1 MSLLGIDVGT
11 SGCKAAAFSEGGQLL
26 ALAYEEYDY
35 QHPQPGW
42 AELDARQVWE
52 SVQRTIAHVAQQAQ
66 RDPVKALSVS
76 SLGEAVVPVTRDR
89 EILGASL
96 LNFDVRGAEYLPEL
110 RLRLETSNGGSH
122 ATGLAGMSHGE
133 AALGACTAD
142 ERLYGINGNT
152 LGNQYSLTKLK
163 WIQQHQPE
171 LYQPTDH
178 FLHWSGCVSFML
190 GAEALVD
197 YSLANRTL
205 LFDLERRDWSD
216 ELFELAQL
224 ERVKLPPAVPTGTII
239 GTVSPPI
246 ADRLGLPPGVAIVS
260 GAHDQCCNGVGCGV
274 IEAGRAMYGM
284 GTYICMMPV
293 FAQRREPLAMIE
305 RGLNTEHHAAPGRYV
320 SFIYNHGGSMVKWFR
335 DTFAPAERARAK
347 ASGQDVYAQ
356 LTAEMPDRPSSVL
369 ALPHWG
375 PTGPP
380 EFIDDSCGVLL
391 GLKLETTRGDI
402 LKGLIEATTFYLREC
417 LESLPA
423 TGIAIEDFRA
433 VGGGSK
439 SEAWLQIVAD
449 VMGRPVVRPQINE
462 AGVLGAAIIA
472 GAGCGVFPSL
482 EAGVETMVKLGRTF
496 EPDEARRAQYDG
508 RFARYRQL
516 WPLLREYL
524 RELNA

>member
-11 SGCKAAAFSEGGQLL
+11 SGCRAAVFSEEGQLL
-26 ALAYEEYDY
+26 ALAYEEYDV
-35 QHPQPGW
+35 QHPQLGW
-42 AELDARQVWE
+42 AELDAKQVWE
-52 SVQRTIAHVAQQAQ
+52 GVQRNIAQVAQEAQ
-66 RDPVKALSVS
+66 HDPIKALSVS
-76 SLGEAVVPVTRDR
+76 SLGEATVPVTRDR
-89 EILGASL
+89 EILGPSL
-96 LNFDVRGAEYLPEL
+96 LNFDARGAEYLPEL
-110 RLRLETSNGGSH
+110 RERID
-122 ATGLAGMSHGE
+122 
-133 AALGACTAD
+133 D
-142 ERLYGINGNT
+142 ERLYRLNGNT

-163 WIQQHQPE
+163 WIQQHQPD
-171 LYQPTDH
+171 LYQQTDY

-190 GAEALVD
+190 GAEARVD

-205 LFDLERRDWSD
+205 LFDIERCDWSD
-216 ELFELAQL
+216 ELLELAQL
-224 ERVKLPPAVPTGTII
+224 DRVKLPQTVPAGTII
-239 GTVSPPI
+239 GTVPPPI
-246 ADRLGLPPGVAIVS
+246 ADRIGLPRGVTIVS

-274 IEAGRAMYGM
+274 IEPGRAMYGM

-293 FAQRREPLAMIE
+293 FAQRREPRVMIE

-335 DTFAPAERARAK
+335 DTFAQADRTQAK
-347 ASGQDVYAQ
+347 SNGLDVYTQ
-356 LTAEMPDRPSSVL
+356 LMAEMPDRPSSVL

-417 LESLPA
+417 LESLPT
-423 TGIAIEDFRA
+423 TGITIEDFRA

-472 GAGCGVFPSL
+472 GAGCGVFSSL
-482 EAGVETMVKLGRTF
+482 EYGVEAMVRLDHTF
-496 EPDEARRAQYDG
+496 APDEKKRAQYDE
-508 RFARYRQL
+508 RFEKYRQL
-516 WPLLREYL
+516 WPLLRNYL
-524 RELNA
+524 RELTM

>member
-11 SGCKAAAFSEGGQLL
+11 SGCKAAIFSEEGQLL

-35 QHPQPGW
+35 QHLLPGW
-42 AELDARQVWE
+42 AELDSRQVWE
-52 SVQRTIAHVAQQAQ
+52 SAQRTIMQVAQQA
-66 RDPVKALSVS
+66 RHDPVKALSVS
-76 SLGEAVVPVTRDR
+76 SLGEAVVPVTRQR
-89 EILGASL
+89 ELLGPSL
-96 LNFDVRGAEYLPEL
+96 LNFDARGAEYLPEL
-110 RLRLETSNGGSH
+110 RERIE
-122 ATGLAGMSHGE
+122 
-133 AALGACTAD
+133 D
-142 ERLYGINGNT
+142 VRLYGINGNT

-171 LYQPTDH
+171 LYQRTDH
-178 FLHWSGCVSFML
+178 FLHWSGFVSFML
-190 GAEALVD
+190 GADAAVD

-205 LFDLERRDWSD
+205 LFDLEHAQWSS
-216 ELFELAQL
+216 EMLELAQL
-224 ERVKLPPAVPTGTII
+224 DQAKLPPTVPAGTII
-239 GTVSPPI
+239 GSLAAPI
-246 ADRLGLPPGVAIVS
+246 ADRLGLPRDVAIVS

-293 FAQRREPLAMIE
+293 FAQRREPRAMIG

-335 DTFAPAERARAK
+335 DTFAQAERAQAK
-347 ASGQDVYAQ
+347 ASGQDVYTQ
-356 LTAEMPDRPSSVL
+356 LTSEMPARPSRIL

-380 EFIDDSCGVLL
+380 EFIDDSCGVML
-391 GLKLETTRGDI
+391 GLNLETTRGDI

-423 TGIAIEDFRA
+423 TGITIEDFRA

-449 VMGRPVVRPQINE
+449 VMGRPVVRPQISE

-472 GAGCGVFPSL
+472 GAGCGVFAAL
-482 EAGVETMVKLGRTF
+482 ETGVETMVKLERTVDPN
-496 EPDEARRAQYDG
+496 ETERARYDE

-516 WPLLREYL
+516 WPLLRDYL
-524 RELNA
+524 RELKA